1 MMFSLGLFLL
11 AAAVAPATDT
21 TTAGAATATVS
32 VRVTDRGGKPLP
44 GAHVVVNGELAL
56 GGDTNNAG
64 HIVFTNMKAGW
75 YVLRVERDK
84 FITFEKEFAVDDQ
97 GGWISVAAAVSP
109 LSSLTVRPS
118 RTTAS
123 ARPAVVPVSSR
134 SGQTPFAAPRVK

>member
-1 MMFSLGLFLL
+1 MMSTLCLFLL
-11 AAAVAPATDT
+11 AAAVAPATET

-44 GAHVVVNGELAL
+44 GAHVVVNGKSA
-56 GGDTNNAG
+56 GDGDTNTAG

-84 FITFEKEFAVDDQ
+84 FITFEKEFAVDVQ

-109 LSSLTVRPS
+109 LSSLPARRS
-118 RTTAS
+118 KATAS
-123 ARPAVVPVSSR
+123 ARR
-134 SGQTPFAAPRVK
+134 R